1 MSLRPDWSTEQVS
14 GQPELVTQRNPAW
27 KNKQT
32 NKEMKKKNL
41 WPGTLIFMVKQQMG
55 AVALCQPPTGRA
67 QGAGVLEILVAVS
80 NTSLMR

>member
-32 NKEMKKKNL
+32 NKEMKKKKPVARYINL
-41 WPGTLIFMVKQQMG
+41 YGKAADGSSGTLSASYRQG
-55 AVALCQPPTGRA
+55 TGSR
-67 QGAGVLEILVAVS
+67 GSGNLGGCE
-80 NTSLMR
+80 